1 MFTKIFKRV
10 SIQSLISSYF
20 FCVLA
25 SFFNTYCIKAGNIDL
40 QDLVITIVLCFFLL
54 IAIVI
59 VSFSQARRLNTS
71 FGAIHLLS
79 FPLCILLFNQ
89 EGGLSY
95 NKAIFF
101 LIVLIMVNVLSKNI
115 NNTTS
120 TKTFFML
127 GFLGTIISYIN
138 IYYALFFL
146 PPILIFSETSYRNTK
161 NLIAFCVAII
171 FSLQSLL
178 LLSFI
183 ATGTFFYEPAVLK
196 TKISLS
202 GVYSSNDLVWTV
214 TVFIAFLTATIF
226 RPSEYKIKAQKN
238 NTHRVF
244 QFMLIWLLIS
254 IFFRYFNLYDGTG
267 KWLESLVPTAFFIGI
282 AIDAIKSSQIK
293 NLIITVV
300 IFAATSL
307 KLFNYGLISF

>member
-1 MFTKIFKRV
+1 
-10 SIQSLISSYF
+10 
-20 FCVLA
+20 LA

-40 QDLVITIVLCFFLL
+40 QDLVKTLVLCFFLL
-54 IAIVI
+54 IAIVT

-95 NKAIFF
+95 KKAIVF
-101 LIVLIMVNVLSKNI
+101 LIVLIMVNVLSKNVKNI
-115 NNTTS
+115 TS

-138 IYYALFFL
+138 IYYALFFIT
-146 PPILIFSETSYRNTK
+146 PILIFSETAYRNTK

-171 FSLQSLL
+171 FSLQFLL
-178 LLSFI
+178 LSSFI
-183 ATGTFFYEPAVLK
+183 ATGTFFYETTVLK
-196 TKISLS
+196 TQTSFS
-202 GVYSSNDLVWTV
+202 GVYSSNDLVWAV

-226 RPSEYKIKAQKN
+226 RPSEYKIMAQKN

-254 IFFRYFNLYDGTG
+254 
-267 KWLESLVPTAFFIGI
+267 
-282 AIDAIKSSQIK
+282 
-293 NLIITVV
+293 
-300 IFAATSL
+300 
-307 KLFNYGLISF
+307 

>member
-1 MFTKIFKRV
+1 MFTKIFKKV
-10 SIQSLISSYF
+10 SIESLISSFF

-25 SFFNTYCIKAGNIDL
+25 FFFNTYCIKAGNIDS
-40 QDLVITIVLCFFLL
+40 QALVKTLVFFFFAL
-54 IAIVI
+54 IAIFI
-59 VSFSQARRLNTS
+59 VSFSQARRLNTL
-71 FGAIHLLS
+71 FGAIQLMSL
-79 FPLCILLFNQ
+79 PLCFLIFIQ

-95 NKAIFF
+95 NKVIVL

-115 NNTTS
+115 NNTIS
-120 TKTFFML
+120 TKTFFIL

-138 IYYALFFL
+138 IYYALFFIT
-146 PPILIFSETSYRNTK
+146 PILIFSETSYRNIK
-161 NLIAFCVAII
+161 NLIVFCVAII

-196 TKISLS
+196 TQISVS
-202 GVYSSNDLVWTV
+202 GDYSPNDLVWTI
-214 TVFIAFLTATIF
+214 TVFIALLTATIF
-226 RPSEYKIKAQKN
+226 RPSEHKIKAQKN
-238 NTHRVF
+238 NTQRVF

-267 KWLESLVPTAFFIGI
+267 KWLESFVPTSFFIGI

-293 NLIITVV
+293 NLTITVV
-300 IFAATSL
+300 IFAAISL

>member
-1 MFTKIFKRV
+1 
-10 SIQSLISSYF
+10 
-20 FCVLA
+20 
-25 SFFNTYCIKAGNIDL
+25 
-40 QDLVITIVLCFFLL
+40 
-54 IAIVI
+54 
-59 VSFSQARRLNTS
+59 
-71 FGAIHLLS
+71 
-79 FPLCILLFNQ
+79 LFNQ

-95 NKAIFF
+95 NKAIVF

-115 NNTTS
+115 KNTTS

-138 IYYALFFL
+138 IYYALFFIT
-146 PPILIFSETSYRNTK
+146 PILIFSETSHRNTK

-171 FSLQSLL
+171 FSLQLLL
-178 LLSFI
+178 LLSFL
-183 ATGTFFYEPAVLK
+183 ATGTFFYHPAVLK
-196 TKISLS
+196 TQTSFS

-226 RPSEYKIKAQKN
+226 RPSEYKIMAQKN

-282 AIDAIKSSQIK
+282 AIDMIKSSQIK
-293 NLIITVV
+293 NLIITVT

-307 KLFNYGLISF
+307 KLFDYGLISF

>member
-10 SIQSLISSYF
+10 SIQSLISSFF

-40 QDLVITIVLCFFLL
+40 QDLVKTLVLCFFLL

-95 NKAIFF
+95 NKVIVF

-127 GFLGTIISYIN
+127 GFLGTIITYIN
-138 IYYALFFL
+138 IYCVLFFI
-146 PPILIFSETSYRNTK
+146 PPILIFSETSYRNSK
-161 NLIAFCVAII
+161 NLIAFCVAVI
-171 FSLQSLL
+171 FTLQLL
-178 LLSFI
+178 LLLTFI
-183 ATGTFFYEPAVLK
+183 ATGTFFYEPAALK
-196 TKISLS
+196 TEISIS
-202 GVYSSNDLVWTV
+202 GVYSPNDLVWTV
-214 TVFIAFLTATIF
+214 AVFIAFLTATIF

-267 KWLESLVPTAFFIGI
+267 KWLQSLVPTAFFIGI
-282 AIDAIKSSQIK
+282 AIDVIKSSQIK

-300 IFAATSL
+300 VFAATSL
-307 KLFNYGLISF
+307 KLFDYGLISF